1 MINVDK
7 FVYGDGDVLEFIVL
21 KHGSHN
27 QSTHGNWATGGE
39 GQKITGLINKLY
51 EKKTPGF
58 SINIKSRRTPKT
70 GYMCS
75 EKGFEKTISVE
86 DFYKTRD
93 GARKY
98 LVEYMQKNSEAL
110 SKRGAYFGAWVDGG
124 KVYLDVSRRY
134 ESRQAGVD
142 AGVSNEQQAIYD
154 IKNDSFIYIGGNDGE
169 ANKAVADRSSE
180 SSESDDG
187 RGIVRIRRRD
197 SERDGQLEDDD
208 FNPLEDETLTVHISN
223 GRTLG
228 IKPGE
233 FVTKKH
239 EQHDQSSHGNW
250 ASFGGDSSILARNGA
265 KEYSEQ
271 NNIKQDTS
279 ITYKDVVANRA
290 RASRIADA
298 YDKLPDFDKEAVDEF
313 ESLGREVNKQYD
325 FMTRKLGV
333 KVEFVSKDPYKTS
346 KEMFADVSKKRLKVL
361 STESTG
367 GHPVFT
373 DEQNDRFRAVHDFFG
388 HAATGRGFGQD
399 GEEAAWVHHS
409 QMFTPKARLALTT
422 ETRGQNSWYNTRK
435 NGFAKQKV
443 ALLPSE
449 FVVVPEIF
457 EKHGTHD
464 QSSHAGSR
472 RRIGSDTTETEP
484 RRQQGEQE
492 ITDPNAPKPKLKPGR
507 KPDPSG
513 TLEERAE
520 KLANGERIQVTK
532 KEAKKIMKIMAKRED
547 NPDLTNMHIE
557 DTQLYDEDNLGI
569 PRNQMPQ
576 VPSDTKAV
584 FISEMEKRGA
594 RVQRGVADPSKL
606 HPIQAEMSASKVGL
620 IMKSLRKKGMKTDDG
635 GRIIISK
642 DNYVIDGHHRWAA
655 AAMLSF
661 EDSSVKLPVIRVD
674 MNHKDLIDATLAW
687 NEATGIK
694 PIGMGESNKP
704 GQMRKAWAEFDY
716 IIAKA
721 IRGRTIV
728 RFQPGLKPRIEK
740 HLAGGHDQTTHGRWA
755 DSGLPHQLANVEESL
770 DFLFDEGLIRPG
782 EIPLKYKYESNYTST
797 DNFGMTRTETRVL
810 TDGVANGLEGGVR
823 MWNID
828 LLKEKAKEQ
837 GMSKELENKIDS
849 MLEKKMLSG
858 DKESIEI
865 AAREEGIKLG
875 LKDRQLQYY
884 MNAIGERAQVLATT
898 NNDLVRYEIIKM
910 LVNENLIPKDMNGLS
925 PKFIKQFERTVET
938 MKQSLDKGFPV
949 VAIEADDMLKVIG
962 DGRFKTQHETRES
975 NGAYKPYLRRQR
987 ELALAG
993 VPLDT
998 KASERPI
1005 YGYVATQE
1013 RGSTPNT
1020 SDYNQDRYNINNGD
1034 VGQYGNVR
1042 VVLKDNVK
1050 QRTSYTIPDSLDG
1063 YALARPL
1070 TEKHTFKTLSQA
1082 GVHHD
1087 LSLSHGGKEREGY
1100 VEAQIYRG
1108 VKVSDIKKIYV
1119 MEEKK
1124 GRADTKSIKQIK
1136 DALAEKNLTIPVE
1149 SLEYENA

>member
-1 MINVDK
+1 
-7 FVYGDGDVLEFIVL
+7 
-21 KHGSHN
+21 
-27 QSTHGNWATGGE
+27 
-39 GQKITGLINKLY
+39 
-51 EKKTPGF
+51 
-58 SINIKSRRTPKT
+58 
-70 GYMCS
+70 
-75 EKGFEKTISVE
+75 
-86 DFYKTRD
+86 
-93 GARKY
+93 
-98 LVEYMQKNSEAL
+98 
-110 SKRGAYFGAWVDGG
+110 
-124 KVYLDVSRRY
+124 
-134 ESRQAGVD
+134 
-142 AGVSNEQQAIYD
+142 
-154 IKNDSFIYIGGNDGE
+154 
-169 ANKAVADRSSE
+169 
-180 SSESDDG
+180 
-187 RGIVRIRRRD
+187 
-197 SERDGQLEDDD
+197 
-208 FNPLEDETLTVHISN
+208 
-223 GRTLG
+223 
-228 IKPGE
+228 
-233 FVTKKH
+233 
-239 EQHDQSSHGNW
+239 
-250 ASFGGDSSILARNGA
+250 
-265 KEYSEQ
+265 
-271 NNIKQDTS
+271 
-279 ITYKDVVANRA
+279 
-290 RASRIADA
+290 
-298 YDKLPDFDKEAVDEF
+298 
-313 ESLGREVNKQYD
+313 
-325 FMTRKLGV
+325 MTRKLGV

-346 KEMFADVSKKRLKVL
+346 KEMFADVSKKTLKVL
-361 STESTG
+361 STKTTG

-443 ALLPSE
+443 ALLPDE
-449 FVVVPEIF
+449 FVIVPEVF
-457 EKHGTHD
+457 AKHGTHD
-464 QSSHAGSR
+464 QQSHAGSR
-472 RRIGSDTTETEP
+472 AKSPDGLTQTGEPDKRTENYNEPRTSAGSVKDRVKALAEKGRRI
-484 RRQQGEQE
+484 
-492 ITDPNAPKPKLKPGR
+492 IVKPSEVR
-507 KPDPSG
+507 EVM
-513 TLEERAE
+513 EEF
-520 KLANGERIQVTK
+520 
-532 KEAKKIMKIMAKRED
+532 AKRED
-547 NPDLTNMHIE
+547 NPDLTSMHI
-557 DTQLYDEDNLGI
+557 DGTNLYDEDNLGI
-569 PRNQMPQ
+569 PRNKMPQ

-584 FISEMEKRGA
+584 YVLEMEKRGA
-594 RVQRGVADPSKL
+594 RVVRGVADPSKL
-606 HPIQAEMSASKVGL
+606 HPIQAEISASKVGL
-620 IMKSLRKKGMKTDDG
+620 IMKKLREKGTATDDG

-661 EDSSVKLPVIRVD
+661 EDSSIKLPVIRVD
-674 MNHKDLIDATLAW
+674 MNHKDLIAATLAW

-694 PIGMGESNKP
+694 PIGLGESNKP
-704 GQMRKAWAEFDY
+704 GQVRKAWAEFDY
-716 IIAKA
+716 IIAKSL
-721 IRGRTIV
+721 RSRTIV
-728 RFQPGLKPRIEK
+728 RFQPGLKPTLK

-782 EIPLKYKYESNYTST
+782 EIPLKYKYERTYTST
-797 DNFGMTRTETRVL
+797 GRWSSDVKETRVL
-810 TDGVANGLEGGVR
+810 ADGVRNTLEGGFR

-828 LLKEKAKEQ
+828 LLKAKALEQ
-837 GMSKELENKIDS
+837 GMSKELENKIDL

-865 AAREEGIKLG
+865 AAREQGSKLG
-875 LKDRQLQYY
+875 LQNRQLQYY
-884 MNAIGERAQVLATT
+884 MNAIGERAEILATT
-898 NNDLVRYEIIKM
+898 NNDLVRYEIVKM
-910 LVNENLIPKDMNGLS
+910 LVNENLIPKDMSDLS
-925 PKFIKQFERTVET
+925 PRFIKQFDRTVET
-938 MKQSLDKGFPV
+938 MKQSLSKGFPV

-1020 SDYNQDRYNINNGD
+1020 SDYNQDRYNINNSG

-1042 VVLKDNVK
+1042 VVLKDDV
-1050 QRTSYTIPDSLDG
+1050 RERSSYTIPDSLDG

-1100 VEAQIYRG
+1100 VEAQIHRG

-1124 GRADTKSIKQIK
+1124 GKADTKSIRQIK
-1136 DALAEKNLTIPVE
+1136 DALSEKNLNIPVE